1 MGRCCLWGTA
11 GWDRPGALWRHCGRP
26 VAQPRFPG
34 DRPTRFGS
42 SRFWAVSAGGSMSSR
57 ARWFCTT
64 GGYGRATP
72 TQYLPPAGPAGR
84 PGISRHQSRTLA
96 DTHHNSLTQFPSARG
111 HQSHTQ
117 SRHAQSPHRLEGLP
131 VARAAVGHGRLAASN
146 TVGLHLRRVESIL
159 AKSISLWSWARIWK
173 SPASGQDG
181 RLGRID
187 LVQVDFG
194 RFWPEPEGLLLR
206 RVKPIFGQVTSR
218 PTGDL
223 ADELRFTPALRRA
236 ADAPDRLRSRRARGR
251 CTHLD
256 VCLTSMVI
264 SAISSE
270 VDFTWPK
277 SARLARSCRPTA
289 PSESS
294 RLRPS

>member
-1 MGRCCLWGTA
+1 MLRRQDATGGVQWRGPGFTAATSVDLAAGRCQSWTVAPPSTCLGPAMGRCCLWGTA
-11 GWDRPGALWRHCGRP
+11 GWDRPGALWRHWGRP

-64 GGYGRATP
+64 GGCGRATP

-117 SRHAQSPHRLEGLP
+117 SRHAQSPHRIERLP

-146 TVGLHLRRVESIL
+146 TPPVPWPSRPAVPRGSLCRVV
-159 AKSISLWSWARIWK
+159 
-173 SPASGQDG
+173 
-181 RLGRID
+181 LGR
-187 LVQVDFG
+187 
-194 RFWPEPEGLLLR
+194 R
-206 RVKPIFGQVTSR
+206 R
-218 PTGDL
+218 
-223 ADELRFTPALRRA
+223 LRRA
-236 ADAPDRLRSRRARGR
+236 HPQTRAERVEGGAR
-251 CTHLD
+251 Q
-256 VCLTSMVI
+256 CL
-264 SAISSE
+264 
-270 VDFTWPK
+270 
-277 SARLARSCRPTA
+277 C
-289 PSESS
+289 
-294 RLRPS
+294 